1 MKQYLEIIS
10 IDIETSDQFLL
21 NKYPKPGVYLNTRN
35 NQLFMFDGTTLT
47 MVGGFNLLSK
57 LPIITELEDKKVS
70 SELLADSLLKM
81 AAIINDPGLARDLIK
96 V

>member
-10 IDIETSDQFLL
+10 IDIEVSDQFLS
-21 NKYPKPGVYLNTRN
+21 NKYPKPGTYLNIRN
-35 NQLFMFDGTTLT
+35 NQLLMFDGACLT
-47 MVGGFNLLSK
+47 MVGAVNLLSK

-70 SELLADSLLKM
+70 SDLLANSLLKM
-81 AAIINDPGLARDLIK
+81 AAIINDPGLAKDLIK